1 MEKAVFYL
9 DRLDADEQLPAAA
22 AAEAEEEPTEALEL
36 EEAPTVGRAMAGE
49 EPPPPDVKDEE
60 PDLLRHCQTMRFV
73 ARGWKEGKCG
83 RVPSAGDVRS
93 VDIEIQAFQAWAVES
108 PDAGR
113 ELRKAR
119 CEQLSR
125 AVLAHT

>member
-1 MEKAVFYL
+1 
-9 DRLDADEQLPAAA
+9 
-22 AAEAEEEPTEALEL
+22 
-36 EEAPTVGRAMAGE
+36 
-49 EPPPPDVKDEE
+49 
-60 PDLLRHCQTMRFV
+60 MRFV
-73 ARGWKEGKCG
+73 ARSWKEGKYG

-125 AVLAHT
+125 AVLAHTSGAVTGQEPQPKKRGRRKR